1 MSITL
6 VGYPVSPFVRKV
18 RVVLEQ
24 KGIGYTLDPVVPY
37 TEREKVL
44 AVNPAGTV
52 PVLLPGDGLAPVT
65 ESADIAA
72 WAEQTVPLPVLIPPL
87 PELKQRALRLQ
98 QFADSQMAQVFGGM
112 MFGQRIVVP
121 YYFGK
126 VGGKEDMVEH
136 AMTVLAPQ
144 LLDSLAELL
153 ADADYAAGTFSVAD
167 IALSS
172 WLRGAE
178 LAGFALDDARW
189 PSIRSW
195 LDRCYA
201 QPGYARVIADEEQL
215 EVVRWAHNRYEGAA

>member
-24 KGIGYTLDPVVPY
+24 KGIGYTLDPAVPY
-37 TEREKVL
+37 IERQKVL

-72 WAEQTVPLPVLIPPL
+72 WAEQSVPLPVLIPPQ
-87 PELKQRALRLQ
+87 PELRQRALQIQ

-126 VGGKEDMVEH
+126 AGGKEDMVEH
-136 AMTVLAPQ
+136 AMTVLVPQ
-144 LLDSLAELL
+144 LLDALAEFL
-153 ADADYAAGTFSVAD
+153 ADAHYAAGTFSVAD

-215 EVVRWAHNRYEGAA
+215 EVVRWARSRYEGAA